1 MVNKSFKLHTLK
13 SVIPTHSRFIV
24 KQKGMKGESI
34 IMIDVLHKTLNC
46 YEGDKVR
53 TMDVY

>member
-1 MVNKSFKLHTLK
+1 MFKLHFLK
-13 SVIPTHSRFIV
+13 NVIPTYGRFMV
-24 KQKGMKGESI
+24 KQKRMKNESI
-34 IMIDVLHKTLNC
+34 IMIDVLHKILNC

>member
-1 MVNKSFKLHTLK
+1 MVNKLFKLQK
-13 SVIPTHSRFIV
+13 IQNVIPTYGRFMV
-24 KQKGMKGESI
+24 KQKGMKGKSI
-34 IMIDVLHKTLNC
+34 LMIDVLHKTLNC